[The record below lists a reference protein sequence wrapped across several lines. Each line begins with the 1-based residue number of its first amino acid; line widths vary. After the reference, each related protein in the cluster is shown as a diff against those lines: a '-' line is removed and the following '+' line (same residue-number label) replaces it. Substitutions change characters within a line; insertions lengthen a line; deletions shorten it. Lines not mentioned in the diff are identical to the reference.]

1 MNEMKVGAL
10 TKDKN
15 TPMYVFKHDI
25 PEIARLSGAKDND
38 KVVTSAAAAIRE

>member
-1 MNEMKVGAL
+1 MHEMKGGAL
-10 TKDKN
+10 PTDKN
-15 TPMYVFKHDI
+15 TPIYVFKHDI